1 MGYQRAQWHSGLTYR
16 QECRECKTVFKY
28 TDEILGFRPWFA
40 DGFVYCPKC
49 NTPNRHNESYAI
61 DGQQTGNVT
70 YAHTAQIDN
79 EGVSPATA
87 PKAEVTAV
95 EATTDAVTAE
105 AEDVAAA
112 VEEVPAEKVVDAT
125 AVQEDTEPELCAFC
139 TKCGKKFRD
148 GDLFCSGCG
157 NKRA

>member
-16 QECRECKTVFKY
+16 QQCRECRTVFKY
-28 TDEILGFRPWFA
+28 TDEILGFRPWFP

-70 YAHTAQIDN
+70 YAHTAQVDTEAPACATIN
-79 EGVSPATA
+79 ES
-87 PKAEVTAV
+87 V
-95 EATTDAVTAE
+95 EAPAIEASIVETAIANEPVIE
-105 AEDVAAA
+105 APIIEETAAP
-112 VEEVPAEKVVDAT
+112 V
-125 AVQEDTEPELCAFC
+125 AFC
-139 TKCGKKFRD
+139 TKCGKKFND

-157 NKRA
+157 NKRE